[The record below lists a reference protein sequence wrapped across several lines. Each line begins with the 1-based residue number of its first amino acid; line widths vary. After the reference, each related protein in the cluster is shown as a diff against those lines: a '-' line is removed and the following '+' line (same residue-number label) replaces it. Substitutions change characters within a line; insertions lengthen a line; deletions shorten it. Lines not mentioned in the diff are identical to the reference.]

1 MFLDDLM
8 RARIGRATRKAFPYA
23 PRTAEMDMDGGE

>member
-1 MFLDDLM
+1 MFFDDLM
-8 RARIGRATRKAFPYA
+8 RARIGRATRKAFACA